1 MIKFFLKHFI
11 RNYEDIDNPS
21 VRKEYGKLAGIVG
34 VVSNLI
40 LCCGKIIVESMAGS
54 LSINL
59 KKKQKF
65 CFDFKFCT

>member
-1 MIKFFLKHFI
+1 MIKIFLKHFI

-40 LCCGKIIVESMAGS
+40 LCCGKIIVES
-54 LSINL
+54 NL
-59 KKKQKF
+59 RSQLENIEFVDDKKKS
-65 CFDFKFCT
+65 